1 MSKFSAQDFS
11 TGSVYKHLINL
22 AVPMTAAMI
31 VQVCYS
37 LVDRIYLGHLSDT
50 SNMALTGL
58 GLSFPLISIVMAFTS
73 LFSTGATPL
82 FSIVPRQARSE
93 NRAKNYRQHLCNDPL
108 FCCRIN
114 AGFLHG
120 I

>member
-82 FSIVPRQARSE
+82 FPCTAAGKIRKPR
-93 NRAKNYRQHLCNDPL
+93 KKL
-108 FCCRIN
+108 
-114 AGFLHG
+114 
-120 I
+120 